1 MNLFFYYG
9 EESYLL
15 FEQIQTHRKQFCEK
29 YSDLAVETHSS
40 DNPIEA
46 FLVAI
51 STSDMFYPKKL
62 IIFRGLPTIR
72 EDFQARFEKLMV
84 ESPLDHEVIISYEGL
99 PDRRRKLVKF
109 LISIATT
116 KEFKSFDSWDRDKV
130 ISILSG
136 MEKDRGYTLSTE
148 ALGRCVDIVGLNLW
162 ALRTTLD
169 RIETAVL
176 PQKTITVQDV
186 VSLASSGEAS
196 IFQLTDDFR
205 QRNRKAVFTFLRNLK
220 KPDEAFMV
228 LSAVSKHVRF
238 LLQMKAAGSV
248 SPDVL
253 AKQLGKSPYYVRK
266 LVPDLKRWTMTE
278 LSKLLRE
285 FNDLDYQLKTGKIA
299 LQSGLELILSG
310 L

>member
-1 MNLFFYYG
+1 
-9 EESYLL
+9 
-15 FEQIQTHRKQFCEK
+15 
-29 YSDLAVETHSS
+29 
-40 DNPIEA
+40 
-46 FLVAI
+46 
-51 STSDMFYPKKL
+51 
-62 IIFRGLPTIR
+62 
-72 EDFQARFEKLMV
+72 
-84 ESPLDHEVIISYEGL
+84 
-99 PDRRRKLVKF
+99 
-109 LISIATT
+109 
-116 KEFKSFDSWDRDKV
+116 
-130 ISILSG
+130 
-136 MEKDRGYTLSTE
+136 
-148 ALGRCVDIVGLNLW
+148 
-162 ALRTTLD
+162 
-169 RIETAVL
+169 IETAVL